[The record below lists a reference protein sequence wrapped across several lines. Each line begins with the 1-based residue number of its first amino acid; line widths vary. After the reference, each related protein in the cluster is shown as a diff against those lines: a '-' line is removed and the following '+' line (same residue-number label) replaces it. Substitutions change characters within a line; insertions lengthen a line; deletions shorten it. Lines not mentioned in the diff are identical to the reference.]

1 MLADNKP
8 VVIKLCEECSK
19 KVWKIMDIL
28 KNFKTV
34 CGNNYCNW
42 FSISETIFTRWFKL
56 MKTG

>member
-34 CGNNYCNW
+34 CGNNYCN
-42 FSISETIFTRWFKL
+42 
-56 MKTG
+56 